1 MERKVNRAKGERTL
15 EEKNDLQ
22 KEIKEA
28 EEAYRE
34 IKDEHEKISESL
46 KKLDDDLRSIEKKL
60 RQISIDQS
68 KYDQICKKL
77 QLENDMT
84 YEDLQKIVK
93 KKEDVL
99 VSNDTMKLEIKKIR
113 ENLSKQ
119 IDKVM
124 NLENRKYQLEM
135 SM

>member
-1 MERKVNRAKGERTL
+1 
-15 EEKNDLQ
+15 
-22 KEIKEA
+22 
-28 EEAYRE
+28 
-34 IKDEHEKISESL
+34 
-46 KKLDDDLRSIEKKL
+46 
-60 RQISIDQS
+60 
-68 KYDQICKKL
+68 
-77 QLENDMT
+77 MT

-124 NLENRKYQLEM
+124 NLENRKY
-135 SM
+135 